1 MKNKVTLLNMIS
13 GLILQF
19 FTLISGFILPEI
31 ILTCFGSEVNGLVS
45 SLNQFLSYITLVEG
59 GITGVIVANLYKPIV
74 EQDNN
79 KISSVLVT
87 ADRFYKKIGA
97 LFIAYSVILS
107 IIYPLHFKTEFT
119 FSYVCSLTLIL
130 SLTLLI
136 QYMYSL
142 TLRTLLNADKKG
154 YVVNFTQTLIVIFNV
169 LFALISVFIYPS
181 IHVLKLI
188 SGSLFLLQP
197 LIFNRYVKKNY
208 KIDWKVEPDNSL
220 IKSRWNGFAI
230 NLAAF
235 IHNSTDVTVL
245 TFLANLKTVSIY
257 SVYSL
262 VSSGIKQMINAC
274 LSGIAHTVG
283 QAYAKKNWK
292 ELNQKLDIY
301 EYIVLILV
309 FFLFTVTALLI
320 TPFVQL
326 YTKDIVDTDY
336 NQPLFGFLLVL
347 AEALYLIKLPHLN
360 LAYSANKFKE
370 ITVPAYIEAMLNIMI
385 SVALVKWI
393 GLIGV
398 TIGTIVGMTYR
409 MVFHV
414 YYTSKIV
421 PGRAQCI
428 FYRKLFLFAAGA
440 GGGFVFCYK
449 LLPLQTVT
457 VGSWI
462 VHAIFYCVVMGAILL
477 AISILFFQNEMKFFW
492 KYVKRK

>member
-19 FTLISGFILPEI
+19 FTLISGFILPKI

-336 NQPLFGFLLVL
+336 NQPLFGILLVL

>member
-19 FTLISGFILPEI
+19 FTLISGFILPKI

-59 GITGVIVANLYKPIV
+59 GITGVIVASLYKPIV

>member
-19 FTLISGFILPEI
+19 FTLISGFILPKI

-336 NQPLFGFLLVL
+336 NQALFGFLLVL

>member
-1 MKNKVTLLNMIS
+1 MIS
-13 GLILQF
+13 GVVLQF
-19 FTLISGFILPEI
+19 FTLVSGFILPKI

-79 KISSVLVT
+79 KISSILVT

-492 KYVKRK
+492 KYVKR

>member
-1 MKNKVTLLNMIS
+1 MIS
-13 GLILQF
+13 GVVLQF
-19 FTLISGFILPEI
+19 FTLVSGFILPKI

-79 KISSVLVT
+79 KISSILVT

-360 LAYSANKFKE
+360 LAYSANKFKK

-492 KYVKRK
+492 KYVKR

>member
-13 GLILQF
+13 GVVLQF
-19 FTLISGFILPEI
+19 FTLVSGFILPKI

-79 KISSVLVT
+79 KISSILVT

-347 AEALYLIKLPHLN
+347 AEVLYLIKLPHLN

-492 KYVKRK
+492 KYVKR

>member
-13 GLILQF
+13 GVVLQF
-19 FTLISGFILPEI
+19 FTLVSGFILPKI

-79 KISSVLVT
+79 KISSILVT

-492 KYVKRK
+492 KYVKR